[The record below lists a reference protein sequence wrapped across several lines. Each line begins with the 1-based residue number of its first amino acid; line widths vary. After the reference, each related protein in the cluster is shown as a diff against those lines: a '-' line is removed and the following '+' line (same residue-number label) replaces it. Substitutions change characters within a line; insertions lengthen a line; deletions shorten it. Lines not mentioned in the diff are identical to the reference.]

1 MTNLLALAHV
11 RLLNLVEDLR
21 NREEG
26 QGLTE
31 YTVLVGGVV
40 VMVIALVAVLQTSLT
55 TYISD
60 LIDNLPTP

>member
-11 RLLNLVEDLR
+11 RLLNIFEDLR